1 MDHFMNFKITKLNT
15 QNFVKTT
22 SRRQAQ
28 PQLNSTST
36 QLKLTELGTTQLKLV
51 IIIVDDVVVEV
62 IFVLSLSN
70 FCLRLQNKT
79 NIVAKLSS
87 SLPVPVKSNLN

>member
-51 IIIVDDVVVEV
+51 TGYLLT
-62 IFVLSLSN
+62 F
-70 FCLRLQNKT
+70 
-79 NIVAKLSS
+79 
-87 SLPVPVKSNLN
+87 